1 MMTARQT
8 NQGKDKARTRAGAR
22 LQAAGTD
29 LVVGI
34 GTTGLSVARY
44 LKRHRRKARFVDSR
58 REPPGIT
65 ELGSIDPAADVV
77 TGQLPL
83 SALEGVSRMIVSPG
97 VADREPLL
105 AAARARGIEITSD
118 IELFVAEARAPFV
131 AVTGSNGKST
141 VTTLLGLM
149 CNAAGR
155 RALTGANLGEPALDL
170 LDREEPEVYV
180 LELSSFQLMRTRH
193 LPAVVA
199 VLLNISPDHLDW
211 HASEA
216 EYRAAKYRIFAQARY
231 AVFNRDDSEVTKH
244 IPANVRSVSFGL
256 DKPDRN
262 QYGVLVED
270 GTEFLACGEQ
280 ALLAT
285 SDMALVG
292 SHNQANALAA
302 IAAGRAIGLEL
313 SPMLEV
319 LTEFPGLPHRM
330 QLVARKEGVDYI
342 NDSKATNVGAA
353 IASVTAIEG
362 KVILI
367 AGGDGKGGQFDEFA
381 KAVHRKLRATIL
393 FGRDGPKIAAA
404 FKGRVSVYQAVDLR
418 TAVSVAASI
427 ATAGDTVLLAPACA
441 SFDQYLNYAER
452 GKDFCRLVEALPS

>member
-1 MMTARQT
+1 MM
-8 NQGKDKARTRAGAR
+8 
-22 LQAAGTD
+22 AAQRNKGDAKSMAPAPGRKD

-34 GTTGLSVARY
+34 GVTGLSVARY
-44 LKRHRRKARFVDSR
+44 LKRHGRSARFVDSR
-58 REPPGIT
+58 REPPGLA
-65 ELGSIDPAADVV
+65 ELAAIDAAADVV
-77 TGQLPL
+77 TGEMPA
-83 SALEGVSRMIVSPG
+83 SALDGVSRVIVSPG

-105 AAARARGIEITSD
+105 AAARARGIEVTSD

-149 CNAAGR
+149 CDAAGR
-155 RALTGANLGEPALDL
+155 RVLTGANLGEPALDL
-170 LDREEPEVYV
+170 LAREEPEIYV

-193 LPAVVA
+193 LPAAVA

-216 EYRAAKYRIFAQARY
+216 EYRAAKYRIFADARY
-231 AVFNRDDSEVTKH
+231 AVFNRDDADAPAH
-244 IPANVRSVSFGL
+244 IPGDVRRVSFGL
-256 DKPDRN
+256 DAPERN
-262 QYGVLVED
+262 QYGLIVED

-292 SHNQANALAA
+292 THNQANALAA
-302 IAAGRAIGLEL
+302 LAAGRALGLEL
-313 SPMLEV
+313 SPMLQV

-330 QLVARKEGVDYI
+330 QFVAQKSGVRYI

-353 IASVTAIEG
+353 IAAVNSVEG
-362 KVILI
+362 VVILI
-367 AGGDGKGGQFDEFA
+367 AGGDGKGSEFDEFA
-381 KAVHRKLRATIL
+381 NAVRKKLRAAVLI
-393 FGRDGPKIAAA
+393 GRDGPKIAAA
-404 FKGRVSVYQAVDLR
+404 LKGRTPVYQAADMR

-427 ATAGDTVLLAPACA
+427 AVEGDTVLLAPACA

-452 GKDFCRLVEALPS
+452 GKDFCRVVEALPS